1 MAASGLHW
9 PLKKQGAASMN
20 LSPQSRACDEMD
32 RCYRDLQATRRTDP
46 RRREKRDTYERALRE
61 FLRTVPPPARVR

>member
-9 PLKKQGAASMN
+9 PLKMQGAASMN

-46 RRREKRDTYERALRE
+46 RRREKRDAYERALRE
-61 FLRTVPPPARVR
+61 FLRTVPPQHE

>member
-1 MAASGLHW
+1 
-9 PLKKQGAASMN
+9 MN

-46 RRREKRDTYERALRE
+46 RRREKRDAYERALRE
-61 FLRTVPPPARVR
+61 FLRTVPPQHE